1 MEFIKNNFEIFFD
14 EENIRYKSLIYNS
27 DFDYL
32 QKAPIKIFETNSKI
46 YNFLFE
52 AQNLINNGDATV
64 ENGELTVPVK
74 KFIENINDEDSN
86 FCYNM
91 TLKKPVS
98 FNLTIKHW
106 GAIEFNSFKFSYKIE
121 DKQYKNCKIVGCF
134 ALEDNEFYVLDK
146 HLYFLFNAMK
156 SVENIPNDDN
166 KEYNI
171 WKAINDVK
179 EESVFS
185 HSVLKSFFNNE
196 KIIIPANMSVDIK
209 QTGNNLQVIPTLTGL
224 TEEEQTAFQAE
235 IKSRYID
242 DTYSFNINGE
252 TIRIIISPK
261 IKENFSAIFNMPREI
276 RNNEAK
282 RTIVKNR
289 IGFLPNK
296 DVVSLDNLSDR
307 IVDFGMYKAKSARLD
322 TTSNDWCYP
331 IKISVFDISQEQI
344 IFKLN
349 DKLEMEKFR
358 EILEEAVA
366 NEYSFFDYTTELTTI
381 SIPLTPQNFKVLK
394 QFLTVDRKET
404 DKEDTK
410 DKIIEEVKLLTNEN
424 KYIKIK
430 ITEALF
436 EDLKAQVAQIK
447 EFNADSDT
455 IFNLNIY
462 ENQIPLNDYNKQQLR
477 KVFEMHII
485 LAQEDTLN
493 EDDNS
498 QVNEFFSNITLEIPK
513 SLKRE
518 FKLKNYQ
525 KKGLAWLQNSFKMRE
540 RAKNARSGVLLA
552 DDMGLGKTL
561 QILSF
566 LFWLYDKDKY
576 REIYFNETH
585 KKPVLIVA
593 PVILLD
599 NWRNEYNKFFY
610 DSLGT
615 PLILH
620 GDTLRGLKTRPGNE
634 YYQFQMSTCKAEL
647 HLDTKE
653 IVKSNVV
660 ITNYDTLVNYEFSFA
675 SIDWSIVVLDE
686 AQEIKERSS
695 HKSTVAKGLK
705 TDFKIACTGTPV
717 ENSLMDL
724 WNIFNFLQPNVLGT
738 SMEFR
743 SLCKSMQ
750 GSEDNSNNKVYN
762 EIREKLYY
770 EKPYAYILRRE
781 KKNVLGDLPPK
792 TIEPKYE
799 VPLSEEQIV
808 IYDRLKNKM
817 MFASTAEEKLKAFSD
832 MHKFSQHPKMIDN
845 KDTDSV
851 EELISTCPKFQK
863 LIEILRGI
871 ELKREKVLIFCN
883 YREIQRYLK
892 LVLEHEFNI
901 DNIDIINGEAK
912 NRQFIID
919 KFQED
924 ENTFKILILS
934 PRAAGVGLNIV
945 KANHVIH
952 YGRWW
957 NPAKENQATDR
968 AYRIGQEKEVHVYY
982 LIDVYPNRCEQTFD
996 EKLHNLIMRKIEI
1009 ASNFLVPNDENIKE
1023 ELINSFAG
1031 QITYKL

>member
-1 MEFIKNNFEIFFD
+1 MEFIKNNFEIYFN
-14 EENIRYKSLIYNS
+14 EENIKYKSLIYNS

-32 QKAPIKIFETNSKI
+32 QNAPIKMFESNPKV

-52 AQNLINNGDATV
+52 VQNLINNEDATV
-64 ENGELTVPVK
+64 ENGELILPIE

-91 TLKKPVS
+91 TLKKPIS
-98 FNLTIKHW
+98 FNLTVKHW

-121 DKQYKNCKIVGCF
+121 DRQYKNCEIIGCF
-134 ALEDNEFYVLDK
+134 ATQDNEFYVLDK
-146 HLYFLFNAMK
+146 HLYSLFKAMK
-156 SVENIPNDDN
+156 SVENIPDDEN
-166 KEYNI
+166 KEYNV
-171 WKAINDVK
+171 WKAINNVK
-179 EESVFS
+179 EESIFS

-196 KIIIPANMSVDIK
+196 KIIIPATMSVDIK
-209 QTGNNLQVIPTLTGL
+209 QAGNNIQVIPTLSGL
-224 TEEEQTAFQAE
+224 TEEEQIAFQAE

-242 DTYSFNINGE
+242 DTYAFDINGE
-252 TIRIIISPK
+252 KIRIIISPK
-261 IKENFSAIFNMPREI
+261 IKENFAAIFEMPRDI
-276 RNNEAK
+276 RNSDAK
-282 RTIVKNR
+282 RAIVKTR
-289 IGFLPNK
+289 TSFLPNK
-296 DVVSLDNLSDR
+296 DVVSLENLSDR
-307 IVDFGMYKAKSARLD
+307 IVDFGMYKAKNSKYD
-322 TTSNDWCYP
+322 TTSNDWYYP
-331 IKISVFDISQEQI
+331 KKITIYDISGEQI
-344 IFKLN
+344 VFKIN
-349 DKLEMEKFR
+349 DKFEKERFT
-358 EILEEAVA
+358 EILEEAVI
-366 NEYSFFDYTTELTTI
+366 NEYSYFEYSSDVGTV
-381 SIPLTPQNFKVLK
+381 SIPLTSRNYEVLK
-394 QFLTVDRKET
+394 QFLIDSKDDSKE
-404 DKEDTK
+404 ENLE
-410 DKIIEEVKLLTNEN
+410 DKIIDEVKLLTDEN
-424 KYIKIK
+424 KYIKIQ
-430 ITEALF
+430 ITESLF
-436 EDLKAQVAQIK
+436 EDLKTQVAQIR
-447 EFNADSDT
+447 EFNVDDNT

-462 ENQIPLNDYNKQQLR
+462 EHQIPLNDYNKQQLR
-477 KVFEMHII
+477 KIFEMHII
-485 LAQEDTLN
+485 VAEEDALN
-493 EDDNS
+493 EEENN
-498 QVNEFFSNITLEIPK
+498 QVNEFFSDISLEIPK

-540 RAKNARSGVLLA
+540 RNKNARTGVLLA

-566 LFWLYDKDKY
+566 LFWLYDQDKY

-585 KKPVLIVA
+585 KKPILIVA

-599 NWRNEYNKFFY
+599 NWKNEYNKFFY

-620 GDTLRGLKTRPGNE
+620 GDNLRNLKIRPGNE
-634 YYQFQMSTCKAEL
+634 YYQFQMSSCKAEL

-653 IVKSNVV
+653 IMKYNVI

-686 AQEIKERSS
+686 AQEIKERAS

-717 ENSLMDL
+717 ENSLLDL
-724 WNIFNFLQPNVLGT
+724 WNIFNFLQPNLLG
-738 SMEFR
+738 SSSEFR
-743 SLCKSMQ
+743 SFCKNIQ
-750 GSEDNSNNKVYN
+750 GDEDNNQNKVYN
-762 EIREKLYY
+762 DIREKLYY

-792 TIEPKYE
+792 TIEPTYE
-799 VPLSEEQIV
+799 VPLSNEQIV
-808 IYDRLKNKM
+808 IYDKLKNKM
-817 MFASTAEEKLKAFSD
+817 MFASEPEEKLKAFSD

-851 EELISTCPKFQK
+851 EELIRTCPKFQK
-863 LIEILRGI
+863 LIDI
-871 ELKREKVLIFCN
+871 LKRIKLKKEKVLIFCT

-912 NRQFIID
+912 NRQTIID
-919 KFQED
+919 KFQD
-924 ENTFKILILS
+924 DDNTFKILILS

-982 LIDVYPNRCEQTFD
+982 LIDVYPDRSEQTFD
-996 EKLHNLIMRKIEI
+996 EKLHNLIMKKIEI

-1023 ELINSFAG
+1023 ELISSLVN
-1031 QITYKL
+1031 